1 MSLLS
6 FLKGNR
12 KKTARLAKERLQ
24 IILAHERS
32 DRNGPDYLPA
42 MRKELLQVVSKYV
55 NVDLDQVKINL
66 DRDGDYDILELN
78 VVLPEPSR
86 HDTGHAHTLNG

>member
-12 KKTARLAKERLQ
+12 KKSARLAKERLQ

-42 MRKELLQVVSKYV
+42 MRKELLQVISKYV
-55 NVDLDQVKINL
+55 HVDLDQVKVNL
-66 DRDGDYDILELN
+66 DRDGDYEILELN
-78 VVLPEPSR
+78 VVLPEESR
-86 HDTGHAHTLNG
+86 NNAGRMHSISG